1 MPLQLVLALGGRH
14 AARTLFARKSSRY
27 FQCRLQTTRPR
38 PADRFV
44 RFLTACELHEA
55 LLQRYG

>member
-1 MPLQLVLALGGRH
+1 MPLVPYLLASQ
-14 AARTLFARKSSRY
+14 ADTSQY
-27 FQCRLQTTRPR
+27 RLQTTRPR